1 MFCRRRW
8 LPRRNQENNLQ
19 VSSFDCSSKHS
30 FVRRIAVGPPVSP
43 PRVALPISPR
53 SRKMAHSPGKSPA
66 KPQLVSPKD
75 RMQKM
80 IDGTL
85 GEGPPMAGV
94 KTFPYRGFEVR
105 A

>member
-1 MFCRRRW
+1 
-8 LPRRNQENNLQ
+8 
-19 VSSFDCSSKHS
+19 
-30 FVRRIAVGPPVSP
+30 
-43 PRVALPISPR
+43 
-53 SRKMAHSPGKSPA
+53 MAHSPGKSPA